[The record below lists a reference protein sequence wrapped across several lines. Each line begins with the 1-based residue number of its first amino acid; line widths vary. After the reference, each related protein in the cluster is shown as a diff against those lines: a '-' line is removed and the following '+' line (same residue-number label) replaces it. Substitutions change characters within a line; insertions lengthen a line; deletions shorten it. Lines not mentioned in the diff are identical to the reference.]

1 MPDLQVDADLRLRV
15 TASNGESTTARIT
28 GNGQVVRVDVERPD
42 ILFASVDNADVG
54 RIADLLA
61 EAGLAVHVEGPDGRA
76 AVIGAGASSRI
87 GKLVTAA
94 RRRPP
99 RRHPAG
105 GPGVGAGGAGRRGG
119 RSGARPDVAA
129 ARPTLSA
136 HPRWRTS
143 SSRMLRRIRSAA

>member
-1 MPDLQVDADLRLRV
+1 VPDLQVDADLRLRV

-28 GNGQVVRVDVERPD
+28 GTGQVVRVDVERPD

-87 GKLVTAA
+87 GKLVTGSSAVSPSLLAAA
-94 RRRPP
+94 RLVATQ
-99 RRHPAG
+99 PA
-105 GPGVGAGGAGRRGG
+105 VRVSALAVL
-119 RSGARPDVAA
+119 VAA
-129 ARPTLSA
+129 AAVAAL
-136 HPRWRTS
+136 
-143 SSRMLRRIRSAA
+143 SRMRRARP